1 MVNGENAPVHVH
13 QLQGVQGAPISLF
26 TSTTAEQ
33 MAFPCLFPNGTNG
46 YRTAR
51 DPPITTLEYFQSHH
65 LSLDTR
71 WASHIPYLF
80 WESNVM
86 EQHRLSESISVAIYM
101 RSRSGQAHA

>member
-1 MVNGENAPVHVH
+1 MVNGENAPLH
-13 QLQGVQGAPISLF
+13 QLQCVQGAPISLF

-51 DPPITTLEYFQSHH
+51 DPPITTLEYFQSRH